1 MRFFAAV
8 LAALPVVLGITILQP
23 SPTSYWV
30 EMTTNE
36 IVWSYNAGDPSP
48 ITVVVTAQNDTTL
61 NGVFTI
67 AQSVDL
73 ALETYTIT
81 NVTLVVGSGYA
92 VSFVNPT
99 NESDVYTTSQSFS
112 VMAPGTSAAPS
123 SAVPSSASGSA
134 SGSRASSTSPSTSS
148 SGNPSSTHSSA
159 AARAFGISAQGMYG
173 TLAACGVAAVSAL
186 LL

>member
-1 MRFFAAV
+1 AV

-23 SPTSYWV
+23 SSTSYWV

-67 AQSVDL
+67 AQTYAFIDL
-73 ALETYTIT
+73 IFSLPNST

-112 VMAPGTSAAPS
+112 VMAPGS
-123 SAVPSSASGSA
+123 
-134 SGSRASSTSPSTSS
+134 
-148 SGNPSSTHSSA
+148 
-159 AARAFGISAQGMYG
+159 
-173 TLAACGVAAVSAL
+173 
-186 LL
+186 